1 MNPQRS
7 DGRRI
12 IRASE
17 VGSFSYCA
25 RAWWLG
31 SVQGRR
37 PDDVRRLQAGQA
49 AHKRHGRHVLLST
62 ILMRLAYLLLLLAGI
77 TGAAWLI
84 NLLVA

>member
-1 MNPQRS
+1 MMRQD

-17 VGSFSYCA
+17 VGTFSYCA

-37 PDDVRRLQAGQA
+37 PDDVHRLQAGQA
-49 AHKRHGRHVLLST
+49 VHERHGQHVLLST
-62 ILMRLAYLLLLLAGI
+62 TLMRLAYLLLLLAGVA
-77 TGAAWLI
+77 GAGWLVG
-84 NLLVA
+84 LLVG

>member
-1 MNPQRS
+1 MNTRRN

-17 VGSFSYCA
+17 VGNFSYCA

-31 SVQGRR
+31 SVQGKR

-49 AHKRHGRHVLLST
+49 AHERHGRYVLFSA
-62 ILMRLAYLLLLLAGI
+62 ILMRLAYLLLLLAGM

-84 NLLVA
+84 SLLVA

>member
-1 MNPQRS
+1 MMRRD

-17 VGSFSYCA
+17 VGTFSYCA

-49 AHKRHGRHVLLST
+49 VHERHGRHVLLST
-62 ILMRLAYLLLLLAGI
+62 ALMRLAYLLLLLAGLA
-77 TGAAWLI
+77 GAGWLVG
-84 NLLVA
+84 LLVG

>member
-1 MNPQRS
+1 MRRN

-17 VGSFSYCA
+17 VGTFSYCA

-31 SVQGRR
+31 PVQGRR

-49 AHKRHGRHVLLST
+49 VHERHGRHVLLST
-62 ILMRLAYLLLLLAGI
+62 ALMRLAYLLVLLAAVA
-77 TGAAWLI
+77 GAAWLVS
-84 NLLVA
+84 LLVS